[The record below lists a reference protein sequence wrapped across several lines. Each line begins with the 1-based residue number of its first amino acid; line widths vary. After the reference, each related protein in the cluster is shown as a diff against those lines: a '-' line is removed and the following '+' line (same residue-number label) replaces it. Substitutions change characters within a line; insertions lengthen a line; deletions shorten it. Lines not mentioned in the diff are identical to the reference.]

1 MHKEPA
7 ITGNSRVMGRYLH
20 LGRAQKDIQR
30 LSADIIEAGGVTLS
44 GKVLSKSDR
53 LVGGEMLEIVLPEPK
68 NPLEI
73 VPVVVDDFRIV

>member
-1 MHKEPA
+1 M
-7 ITGNSRVMGRYLH
+7 
-20 LGRAQKDIQR
+20 
-30 LSADIIEAGGVTLS
+30 TLA

-73 VPVVVDDFRIV
+73 VPVVVDDFRIVYEDDDIVVIDKPAGMAAHHAPRGIAVHPTPGGQTS